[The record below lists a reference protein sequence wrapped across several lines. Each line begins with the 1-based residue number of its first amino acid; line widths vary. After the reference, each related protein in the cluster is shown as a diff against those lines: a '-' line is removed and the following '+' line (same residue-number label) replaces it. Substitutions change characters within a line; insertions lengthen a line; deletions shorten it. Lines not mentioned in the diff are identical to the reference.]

1 MVDRILEKHWQRVTP
16 LTGFLLPVAAVY
28 CCVVSVRAALYRFG
42 VKRVWRQPVPVIVVG
57 NMTVGGTGK
66 TPLVAW
72 LAGMLQRA
80 GHKPGIIARGYGG
93 RAGSWPQAVTPR
105 SDPALVGDEP
115 VLLARRTGCPVVV
128 APDRVAAAD
137 VLLRDYLCTVIISD
151 DGLQHYRLGR
161 DLEIAV
167 IDGERRFGNE
177 FCLPAGPL
185 REPLARLQ
193 RVPIQIVNGQPLA
206 GEFGMSM
213 QSAGFSRLGSAEIVA
228 RPDEFAEKRVHA
240 LAGIGYPQRFFRQL
254 RLLGL
259 QPIEHVFPDHHRF
272 RASDLAFGDDLP
284 IVMTEKDAVKCE
296 RFAPGNAWYLH
307 IAAVPEAR
315 VEAAIL
321 ERF

>member
-1 MVDRILEKHWQRVTP
+1 MLETHWQRITP
-16 LTGFLLPVAAVY
+16 LTGFLLPLAAVY
-28 CCVVSVRAALYRFG
+28 CLAVSVRAALYRLG
-42 VKRVWRQPVPVIVVG
+42 AKRVWRQPVPVIVVG

-72 LAGMLQRA
+72 LAGVLAGA

-93 RAGSWPQAVTPR
+93 RAATWPQAVTAQ

-137 VLLRDYLCTVIISD
+137 ALLRDYLCTVIISD

-167 IDGERRFGNE
+167 IDGQRRFGNE

-185 REPLARLQ
+185 REPLARLR
-193 RVPIQIVNGQPLA
+193 RVPVQIVNGQPLA
-206 GEFGMSM
+206 GEFGMRM
-213 QSAGFSRLGSAEIVA
+213 QSLGFSRVGCTDLIL
-228 RPDEFAEKRVHA
+228 RPQELMGRRVHA
-240 LAGIGYPQRFFRQL
+240 VAGVGHPARFFQEL
-254 RLLGL
+254 RALGL
-259 QPIEHVFPDHHRF
+259 HPIEHVFPDHHRF
-272 RASDLAFGDDLP
+272 RATDLAFGEELP

-296 RFAPGNAWYLH
+296 RFAPDNAWYLR
-307 IAAVPEAR
+307 IAAVPEPR

-321 ERF
+321 ERV